1 MRHLILLSAIPGS
14 GKSTWANEYKRMHE
28 NTFIVASDEIRIR
41 LTGNVQNFEHEDEVW
56 ATYLSDLNR
65 YAEKYEDVNVI
76 ADATNL
82 TNEYRLFYGRMTPM
96 FDKHS
101 LVVFNIPLDICLL
114 QNRMRTKS
122 RIVPEEAV
130 KKMYTQFE
138 KPNDE
143 VMDLFD
149 EVIFIGKSYHSDKV
163 KTEK

>member
-14 GKSTWANEYKRMHE
+14 GKSTWANEYKRTHE

-41 LTGNVQNFEHEDEVW
+41 LTGDVQNFEHEDEVW

-65 YAEKYEDVNVI
+65 YAEEYEDVNVI

-82 TNEYRLFYGRMTPM
+82 TNEYRLFYGKMTPK

-114 QNRMRTKS
+114 QNRMRTRS